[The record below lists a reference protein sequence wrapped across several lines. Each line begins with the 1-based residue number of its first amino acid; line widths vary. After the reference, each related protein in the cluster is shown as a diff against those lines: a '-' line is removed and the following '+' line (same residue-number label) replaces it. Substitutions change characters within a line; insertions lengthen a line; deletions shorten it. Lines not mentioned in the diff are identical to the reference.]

1 MQFIDIKYVLEVLFT
16 LTYFFF
22 FFFFAM
28 GQYLGS
34 WLVKLG
40 QILTKDGL
48 IILNF
53 LEICYLIFK

>member
-1 MQFIDIKYVLEVLFT
+1 
-16 LTYFFF
+16 
-22 FFFFAM
+22 M